1 MTRHANI
8 FSNFCIFAEVG
19 MCWWFTFLPVVLKIW
34 YRVIVIYV
42 HYRVPVRWYLQAEQ
56 SLNCYIL
63 YNCSFLGRTPRRWWT
78 GPTASA
84 TTSHATATTGSSA
97 PDPTTGN
104 ASAVCTYA
112 APFLHRGLRRMC
124 VWVILRYVYA
134 GLLSSYIFMSATAA
148 SIITKS
154 CVSHP
159 NPFIICIQGPFWSVG
174 IQNTST
180 DSDRGY

>member
-1 MTRHANI
+1 MYTTGYRYAGI
-8 FSNFCIFAEVG
+8 YRQSR
-19 MCWWFTFLPVVLKIW
+19 VLT
-34 YRVIVIYV
+34 VI
-42 HYRVPVRWYLQAEQ
+42 
-56 SLNCYIL
+56 
-63 YNCSFLGRTPRRWWT
+63 YNCSFPGRTPRRWWT

-84 TTSHATATTGSSA
+84 TTSHVTATTGSSA

-174 IQNTST
+174 TYSKYQYGFRSRLLKTTVKNFV
-180 DSDRGY
+180 D

>member
-19 MCWWFTFLPVVLKIW
+19 MCWCYGTFFASCVKDTVQGNCNAMYTTGYRYAGIYRQSRVLT
-34 YRVIVIYV
+34 VI
-42 HYRVPVRWYLQAEQ
+42 
-56 SLNCYIL
+56 
-63 YNCSFLGRTPRRWWT
+63 YNCSFPGRTPRRWWT

-84 TTSHATATTGSSA
+84 TTSHVTATTGSSA

-124 VWVILRYVYA
+124 VGDFAVRLRRTSQFLYIYVRYS
-134 GLLSSYIFMSATAA
+134 GEHYYDELCF
-148 SIITKS
+148 
-154 CVSHP
+154 
-159 NPFIICIQGPFWSVG
+159 
-174 IQNTST
+174 TS
-180 DSDRGY
+180 